1 MKITLPSKVLQ
12 LFTDEARKNY
22 DSSGK
27 IVETL
32 SYFIGHLE
40 KSKQNLEENFII
52 DGLLFPK
59 QKCTASYVTDDGK

>member
-12 LFTDEARKNY
+12 LFIDEARKNC
-22 DSSGK
+22 DTSGK
-27 IVETL
+27 IIETL

-40 KSKQNLEENFII
+40 SRQQNVEENLII

-59 QKCTASYVTDDGK
+59 QTCTSSYVTDDGK